1 MYRAYSKEITK
12 IVIKS
17 FLYYRQQSDHQKLH
31 SVNDLPVL
39 RTNHILKLDEV
50 LVQYC
55 KENVYQLIINQH
67 TAFQLDFLFWMVE
80 TRNAVE
86 VLIETLG
93 SFEQSF
99 VYHLDVTFFAE

>member
-1 MYRAYSKEITK
+1 
-12 IVIKS
+12 
-17 FLYYRQQSDHQKLH
+17 
-31 SVNDLPVL
+31 
-39 RTNHILKLDEV
+39 
-50 LVQYC
+50 
-55 KENVYQLIINQH
+55 
-67 TAFQLDFLFWMVE
+67 MVE